1 MIQKAKNK
9 PLRKKYLEAFNISM
23 MQLQQSAK
31 LFYIIKYNHMLNKN
45 TFCEEVWCGGGGTG
59 VFCSLN

>member
-1 MIQKAKNK
+1 
-9 PLRKKYLEAFNISM
+9 

-45 TFCEEVWCGGGGTG
+45 TLCEEVWHGGGGNG
-59 VFCSLN
+59 GFCSLN